1 MRLRKMRIAR
11 VIAIGFVCTILIAP
25 ALGRAAASEKNDDA
39 AEIRAVMEM
48 QVAAWNRGDVDTFMT
63 SYWKSDETLFVGAGG
78 LVRGY
83 DAVMARYHKSYPDLE
98 AMGHLT
104 FSDLEVH
111 VTCGDAAFVVGQFH
125 LVREKDNPSG
135 IFSLDFRKFSDGW
148 KIVLDHTTAFPQA
161 ANSAK
166 AQ

>member
-1 MRLRKMRIAR
+1 MPVSKIRVAR
-11 VIAIGFVCTILIAP
+11 NLAIGFVCTVLIAP
-25 ALGRAAASEKNDDA
+25 ALGRAIASEKPDDA

-63 SYWKSDETLFVGAGG
+63 SYWKSDETLFVGASG
-78 LVRGY
+78 LFRGY
-83 DAVMARYHKSYPDLE
+83 DAVLARYHKSYPDLK

-111 VTCGDAAFVVGQFH
+111 VTCPDAAIVVGQYH
-125 LVREKDNPSG
+125 LAREKDNPSG
-135 IFSLDFRKFSDGW
+135 IFSLDFRKFADGW
-148 KIVLDHTTAFPQA
+148 KIVLDHTTAFPQPA
-161 ANSAK
+161 KSEK